1 MTSSEEE
8 VKTVEIIIN
17 LSLDDQA
24 GRESKPVWAQGY
36 KTMIGKRSIYIGA

>member
-24 GRESKPVWAQGY
+24 WMTKPDMKASQY
-36 KTMIGKRSIYIGA
+36 KHKVTKQ